1 MLAGQLMDL
10 RSMLHK
16 QGVIFAY
23 SGYVTEPVLSGV
35 GEALKQKL
43 AIDDADTKTLR
54 SVFAVF
60 VEQMQNIIR
69 YSAELAQ
76 PPLPPASDA
85 NALREIR
92 YGILTIGREGED
104 YVVCAGNLVRQAD
117 VERLRKRLSTIR
129 DMSKDEL
136 KVLYKEQLRSEPG
149 EGSKGAG
156 LGFMEIARRATKPIE
171 FDFSAVDSEH
181 SFFAL
186 KATI

>member
-10 RSMLHK
+10 RSMLHT

-43 AIDDADTKTLR
+43 TIDDADTKTLR
-54 SVFAVF
+54 SVFAIF

-69 YSAELAQ
+69 YSAEKAHQ
-76 PPLPPASDA
+76 PMPPASDA
-85 NALREIR
+85 GALKEIR
-92 YGILTIGREGED
+92 YGILTIGREGND
-104 YVVCAGNLVRQAD
+104 YMVCAGNLVRQAD
-117 VERLRKRLSTIR
+117 VPRLKERLSRIKN
-129 DMSKDEL
+129 MSKEEL
-136 KVLYKEQLRSEPG
+136 KALYKEQLRADPEQ
-149 EGSKGAG
+149 GSKGAG
-156 LGFMEIARRATKPIE
+156 LGFMEIARRATQPID
-171 FDFSAVDSEH
+171 FDFADVDSEY

>member
-1 MLAGQLMDL
+1 
-10 RSMLHK
+10 MLHS
-16 QGVIFAY
+16 QRAIFAY

-69 YSAELAQ
+69 YSAEKAQ
-76 PPLPPASDA
+76 ASLPPAADTR
-85 NALREIR
+85 ALREIR
-92 YGILTIGREGED
+92 YGILTIGREGRD
-104 YVVCAGNLVRQAD
+104 YVVCAGNLVERAD
-117 VERLRKRLSTIR
+117 VPRLHARLSRIR
-129 DMSKDEL
+129 EMSKDEL
-136 KVLYKEQLRSEPG
+136 KALYKEQLRAEPE

-156 LGFMEIARRATKPIE
+156 LGFMEIARRASKPIE
-171 FDFSAVDSEH
+171 FDFTDVDEH
-181 SFFAL
+181 HAFFAL

>member
-1 MLAGQLMDL
+1 MLASQLMDL
-10 RSMLHK
+10 RGMLHS

-43 AIDDADTKTLR
+43 TIDDADTKTLR

-69 YSAELAQ
+69 YSAEKAQ
-76 PPLPPASDA
+76 SSLPPAADA
-85 NALREIR
+85 KALQEIR
-92 YGILTIGREGED
+92 YGILTIGKEGND
-104 YVVCAGNLVRQAD
+104 YVVCAGNLVERAD
-117 VERLRKRLSTIR
+117 VERLRAKLTRIR

-136 KVLYKEQLRSEPG
+136 KVLYKEQLRAEPE

-156 LGFMEIARRATKPIE
+156 LGFVEIARRASKPIE
-171 FDFSAVDSEH
+171 FDFTDIDANYA
-181 SFFAL
+181 FFAL